1 MAGSDIV
8 RDSQSRGKRK
18 KNNEVRESVLEVGWT
33 PLKKGE
39 RLA

>member
-18 KNNEVRESVLEVGWT
+18 NNEVRESVLEDGWT